1 MKIKIAVEAR
11 VSADRKRC
19 LETCPGFDEYASAMG
34 PDAGF
39 RGCRRYNV
47 LLNGRDHLG
56 RPLRCRACLKGEVK
70 P

>member
-19 LETCPGFDEYASAMG
+19 LEMCPGSSWRWSPMDDVVRTVPFCSAYG
-34 PDAGF
+34 YHLDI
-39 RGCRRYNV
+39 
-47 LLNGRDHLG
+47 DHLG
-56 RPLRCRACLKGEVK
+56 RPLRCRACLRAEVK